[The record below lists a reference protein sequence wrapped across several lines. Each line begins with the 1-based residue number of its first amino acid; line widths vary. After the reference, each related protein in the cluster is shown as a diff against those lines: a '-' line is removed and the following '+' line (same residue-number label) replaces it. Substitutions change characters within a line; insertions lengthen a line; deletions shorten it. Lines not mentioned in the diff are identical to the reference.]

1 MVQNCIKLEFWF
13 QNPFFESLQRLTM
26 AFYFPGGF
34 SDSEVGGLESED
46 LQFIS
51 SEAIQ
56 ALPPSKFSKLSAD
69 LIGELDSEQ
78 AQSVTDAQ
86 ISELSASQKN
96 ALAGAGSGGT
106 GGGDGDGGGN
116 NTGSTTVEPSGK
128 SYSLRKEMVIRM
140 FGKFEI
146 DSFRDYMAGAN
157 QCSSDRRVQIFLEL
171 RGALVRYHYGADRTL
186 FIFCHSIQF

>member
-1 MVQNCIKLEFWF
+1 
-13 QNPFFESLQRLTM
+13 M
-26 AFYFPGGF
+26 ALYFPGGF
-34 SDSEVGGLESED
+34 SDSEVRSLESED

-56 ALPPSKFSKLSAD
+56 ALPPSKFSQLSAD

-86 ISELSASQKN
+86 ISELSDSQKN

-106 GGGDGDGGGN
+106 GGGDGDGSGN

-128 SYSLRKEMVIRM
+128 SYSLCKEMVIRM
-140 FGKFEI
+140 FGKFEM
-146 DSFRDYMAGAN
+146 DSFRDYMAGVN
-157 QCSSDRRVQIFLEL
+157 QYSSDRRVQIFLEGCIGALPL
-171 RGALVRYHYGADRTL
+171 RG
-186 FIFCHSIQF
+186 

>member
-1 MVQNCIKLEFWF
+1 
-13 QNPFFESLQRLTM
+13 M
-26 AFYFPGGF
+26 ALYFPGGF
-34 SDSEVGGLESED
+34 SDSEVRSLESED

-56 ALPPSKFSKLSAD
+56 ALPPSKFSQLSAD

-106 GGGDGDGGGN
+106 GGGDGDGDGSGN

-128 SYSLRKEMVIRM
+128 SYSLCKEMVIRM